1 MLYDIL
7 NPIISIFRSVNIAN
21 LCKLHLSNKKKL
33 FAFWSPWWHEQMMA
47 AAMEF
52 DRAQSLSL
60 SDQSSAID
68 AYKDICEWGCSFILC
83 L

>member
-1 MLYDIL
+1 
-7 NPIISIFRSVNIAN
+7 
-21 LCKLHLSNKKKL
+21 
-33 FAFWSPWWHEQMMA
+33 MMA